1 MVADVLALQQHGL
14 VFKVLFVSRTILS
27 NVYSLADLATRVP
40 IHHSWVHP
48 AILRTLCSN
57 ASFDRY
63 PQKKRYF
70 VLLSFFFFFE
80 NLCFF
85 FWTIIVWLLLL
96 YYLVL
101 LLLCLPYD
109 FDLYYV
115 LESVL

>member
-57 ASFDRY
+57 ASFDWY
-63 PQKKRYF
+63 LKKKKSISFYC
-70 VLLSFFFFFE
+70 LLLFFFF
-80 NLCFF
+80 
-85 FWTIIVWLLLL
+85 
-96 YYLVL
+96 
-101 LLLCLPYD
+101 
-109 FDLYYV
+109 
-115 LESVL
+115 

>member
-70 VLLSFFFFFE
+70 VLLSFFFFFV
-80 NLCFF
+80 LKICVFF
-85 FWTIIVWLLLL
+85 FGLL
-96 YYLVL
+96 
-101 LLLCLPYD
+101 
-109 FDLYYV
+109 
-115 LESVL
+115 

>member
-70 VLLSFFFFFE
+70 VLLSFFFFLF
-80 NLCFF
+80 
-85 FWTIIVWLLLL
+85 
-96 YYLVL
+96 
-101 LLLCLPYD
+101 
-109 FDLYYV
+109 
-115 LESVL
+115 

>member
-57 ASFDRY
+57 ASFDWY
-63 PQKKRYF
+63 KKKKKKYF
-70 VLLSFFFFFE
+70 VLLSSFSFFFVLKICVFF
-80 NLCFF
+80 LD
-85 FWTIIVWLLLL
+85 
-96 YYLVL
+96 YYSLAFVVVL
-101 LLLCLPYD
+101 FGFAFIMSTL
-109 FDLYYV
+109 
-115 LESVL
+115 

>member
-63 PQKKRYF
+63 PHKKRYF
-70 VLLSFFFFFE
+70 VLLSFFFFFF
-80 NLCFF
+80 LKICVFF
-85 FWTIIVWLLLL
+85 LD
-96 YYLVL
+96 YYSLAFVVVL
-101 LLLCLPYD
+101 FGFAFIMSTL
-109 FDLYYV
+109 
-115 LESVL
+115 

>member
-70 VLLSFFFFFE
+70 VLLSFFFFFV
-80 NLCFF
+80 LKICVFF
-85 FWTIIVWLLLL
+85 LD
-96 YYLVL
+96 YYSLAFVVVVFGFAFIMSTL
-101 LLLCLPYD
+101 
-109 FDLYYV
+109 
-115 LESVL
+115 

>member
-70 VLLSFFFFFE
+70 VLLSFFFFFV
-80 NLCFF
+80 LKICVFF
-85 FWTIIVWLLLL
+85 LD
-96 YYLVL
+96 YYSLAFVVVL
-101 LLLCLPYD
+101 FGFAFIMSTL
-109 FDLYYV
+109 
-115 LESVL
+115 

>member
-57 ASFDRY
+57 ASFDWY
-63 PQKKRYF
+63 KKKKKKYF
-70 VLLSFFFFFE
+70 VLLSSFSFFFV
-80 NLCFF
+80 LKICVFF
-85 FWTIIVWLLLL
+85 FWD
-96 YYLVL
+96 YYSLAFVVVL
-101 LLLCLPYD
+101 FGFAFIMSTL
-109 FDLYYV
+109 
-115 LESVL
+115 

>member
-70 VLLSFFFFFE
+70 VLLSFFFFCFE

-85 FWTIIVWLLLL
+85 FGLL
-96 YYLVL
+96 
-101 LLLCLPYD
+101 
-109 FDLYYV
+109 
-115 LESVL
+115 